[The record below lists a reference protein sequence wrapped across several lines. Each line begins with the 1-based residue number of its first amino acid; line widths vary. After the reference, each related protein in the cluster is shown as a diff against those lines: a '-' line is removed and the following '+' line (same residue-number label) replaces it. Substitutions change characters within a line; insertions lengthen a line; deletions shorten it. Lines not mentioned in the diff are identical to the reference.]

1 MENREPSRRA
11 LYCISLAV
19 IALTYLFHNYI
30 DYRVADRMWPG
41 QLEGYL
47 AGHEP
52 APFQYRI
59 GPYWCGHVIARLT
72 HTKMKHGMGIFDG
85 FCLLPALFL
94 LSVYMD
100 RRATQA
106 GLDAVERAAS
116 GFSML
121 VLCGIYLAWANWY
134 PAITTCP
141 TILYL
146 ALCLLLLSDVI
157 VSTPLFRAGLL
168 LGLAVLQS
176 FVRADT
182 VAVFFLGQLAALI
195 FSSKQAVFGRVQA
208 AVTGVCGISIAL
220 ALQWYLARVV
230 YPNARYDTDPVQL
243 LANIKE
249 LPIDVTFFLF
259 MPACLFTLWILWRA
273 RKELSVVE
281 RGVVAYALLY
291 FPAWLTFARLNEVRV
306 FTPTAIVLA
315 PVASV
320 FIGRQVFRSPF
331 PVGIRREEVGAG

>member
-1 MENREPSRRA
+1 
-11 LYCISLAV
+11 
-19 IALTYLFHNYI
+19 
-30 DYRVADRMWPG
+30 
-41 QLEGYL
+41 
-47 AGHEP
+47 
-52 APFQYRI
+52 
-59 GPYWCGHVIARLT
+59 
-72 HTKMKHGMGIFDG
+72 MKHGMGIFDG
-85 FCLLPALFL
+85 ICLLPALFA
-94 LSVYMD
+94 LSVYLD
-100 RRATQA
+100 RRATRA

-146 ALCLLLLSDVI
+146 ALCLLLLSDLI
-157 VSTPLFRAGLL
+157 VLAPAARLGLL

-182 VAVFFLGQLAALI
+182 VAVFFLGQLATLI
-195 FSSKQAVFGRVQA
+195 FSNKRGALGRVQT

-220 ALQWYLARVV
+220 VIQWYLARVV

-249 LPIDVTFFLF
+249 LPIDITFFLF
-259 MPACLFTLWILWRA
+259 IPACLFTLWVLWRA
-273 RKELSVVE
+273 RRELSAVE

-291 FPAWLTFARLNEVRV
+291 FPAWVTLARLNEVRV

-320 FIGRQVFRSPF
+320 FIARQFFKNSC
-331 PVGIRREEVGAG
+331 PVEFHREEVGAG